1 MQYKEM
7 AKTLNHYNRRRKTK
21 TQRRRKHR
29 GGIKYQALSH
39 YPGQIHN
46 FDRASN
52 NLAALDSMMMHSQ
65 TPVLVRHHRES
76 CPHCDDFKR
85 IWKAIETSAKGHPDF
100 SVASLDDWAT
110 DHMDKTHYSR
120 HGYSVSGVPTVV
132 MIDRDRVPN
141 EHTGP
146 NTLEALEE
154 FLKKHGMQLKIVPM
168 EDQEQGQ
175 RESQYEQPDSAVAS
189 SESQPSETPL
199 DESQSQPQ
207 SQPSDAQ
214 ESQPQAS
221 GSLSDRRREKM
232 GAVDK
237 SIGAG
242 VENITSA
249 LTEPI
254 NFNNLFA
261 TDASKTPTANAFPD
275 VPLVP
280 PTDAVVAAVA
290 PPTDA
295 VAPAPPAPP
304 APPAAVP
311 APSLSDNN
319 QIIGAPQVPSIAGG
333 KKHRRN
339 NKKSKKKSKH
349 SSKKRS
355 KRRSNK

>member
-1 MQYKEM
+1 M
-7 AKTLNHYNRRRKTK
+7 
-21 TQRRRKHR
+21 
-29 GGIKYQALSH
+29 
-39 YPGQIHN
+39 
-46 FDRASN
+46 
-52 NLAALDSMMMHSQ
+52 
-65 TPVLVRHHRES
+65 
-76 CPHCDDFKR
+76 
-85 IWKAIETSAKGHPDF
+85 
-100 SVASLDDWAT
+100 
-110 DHMDKTHYSR
+110 
-120 HGYSVSGVPTVV
+120 
-132 MIDRDRVPN
+132 
-141 EHTGP
+141 
-146 NTLEALEE
+146 
-154 FLKKHGMQLKIVPM
+154 
-168 EDQEQGQ
+168 
-175 RESQYEQPDSAVAS
+175 
-189 SESQPSETPL
+189 
-199 DESQSQPQ
+199 
-207 SQPSDAQ
+207 
-214 ESQPQAS
+214 
-221 GSLSDRRREKM
+221 REKM
-232 GAVDK
+232 GAVDE

-280 PTDAVVAAVA
+280 PTDAVV

-295 VAPAPPAPP
+295 VVAAVAPP